1 MDVAHVPVLL
11 EEVANNLV
19 SGKDKLFIDATVGGG
34 GHSSYLLEKYPGLNL
49 IGLDMDDDA
58 LAIARNRL
66 KGFEGRAMLVRG
78 NFRDLRELLGGM
90 NVLSFDSILFDLGFS
105 TFQMGG
111 GRGFSFNDDAFLD
124 MRMDGRQPLT
134 AYDVVNSYSYEALKK
149 VIAEY
154 GEDYRAARIA
164 RAITE
169 DRRKR
174 PISTAKELSTIVL
187 KVKKKTGRVHP
198 ATKTFQAI
206 RIEVNGEL
214 DNVRSGLADAIDM
227 VQPAGRVGVIS
238 FHSLEDRI
246 VKEMFRMSPL
256 LNVISKKPIR
266 PGRPEILTNPRAR
279 SAKLR
284 IAEKKEE
291 T

>member
-1 MDVAHVPVLL
+1 MGVAHVPVLL

-34 GHSSYLLEKYPGLNL
+34 GHSSYLLEKYPSLNL
-49 IGLDMDDDA
+49 IGLDMDEDA
-58 LAIARNRL
+58 LTTAGGRL
-66 KGFEGRAMLVRG
+66 RGFEGRVTLVRG

-90 NVLSFDSILFDLGFS
+90 NVLSFDGILFDLGFS

-111 GRGFSFNDDAFLD
+111 GRGFSFNDDTFLD
-124 MRMDGRQPLT
+124 MRMDDRQPLT
-134 AYDVVNSYSYEALKK
+134 AYDVVNSYSFEALQK
-149 VIAEY
+149 VITEY
-154 GEDYRAARIA
+154 GEEYRAARIA
-164 RAITE
+164 KAITE
-169 DRRKR
+169 ERRKR

-187 KVKKKTGRVHP
+187 KAKRKTGRVHP

-227 VQPAGRVGVIS
+227 VRPTGRIGVIS

-246 VKEMFRMSPL
+246 VKEMFRMSPVL
-256 LNVISKKPIR
+256 SIITKKPIR

-279 SAKLR
+279 SAKFR
-284 IAEKKEE
+284 VAEKK
-291 T
+291 

>member
-1 MDVAHVPVLL
+1 MSVVHVPVLL

-34 GHSSYLLEKYPGLNL
+34 GHSSYLLEKYPSLNL

-58 LAIARNRL
+58 LTIAGGRL
-66 KGFEGRAMLVRG
+66 RGFEGRVTLVRG
-78 NFRDLRELLGGM
+78 NFRDLRELLERM
-90 NVLSFDSILFDLGFS
+90 NVLSFDGILFDLGFS

-111 GRGFSFNDDAFLD
+111 GRGFSFNDDTFLD
-124 MRMDGRQPLT
+124 MRMDDRQPLT
-134 AYDVVNSYSYEALKK
+134 AYDVVNSYSFEALQK
-149 VIAEY
+149 VITEY
-154 GEDYRAARIA
+154 GEEYRAAKIA

-169 DRRKR
+169 ERRKR
-174 PISTAKELSTIVL
+174 PISTAKDLSTVVL
-187 KVKKKTGRVHP
+187 KAKKKTGRVHP

-227 VQPAGRVGVIS
+227 VRPTGRIGVIS

-246 VKEMFRMSPL
+246 VKEMFRTSPVL
-256 LNVISKKPIR
+256 SIITKKPIR

-279 SAKLR
+279 SAKFR
-284 IAEKKEE
+284 VAEKK
-291 T
+291 

>member
-1 MDVAHVPVLL
+1 MSVAHVPVLL

-34 GHSSYLLEKYPGLNL
+34 GHSSYLLEKYPSLNL
-49 IGLDMDDDA
+49 IGLDMDEDA
-58 LAIARNRL
+58 LTTAGGRL
-66 KGFEGRAMLVRG
+66 RGFEGRVTLVRG

-90 NVLSFDSILFDLGFS
+90 NVLSFDGILFDLGFS

-111 GRGFSFNDDAFLD
+111 GRGFSFNDDTFLD
-124 MRMDGRQPLT
+124 MRMDDRQPLT
-134 AYDVVNSYSYEALKK
+134 AYDVVNSYSFEALQK
-149 VIAEY
+149 VITEY
-154 GEDYRAARIA
+154 GEEYRAARIA
-164 RAITE
+164 KAITE
-169 DRRKR
+169 ERRKR

-187 KVKKKTGRVHP
+187 KAKRKTGRVHP

-227 VQPAGRVGVIS
+227 VRPTGRIGVIS

-246 VKEMFRMSPL
+246 VKEMFRMSPVL
-256 LNVISKKPIR
+256 SIITKKPIR
-266 PGRPEILTNPRAR
+266 PGRPEILMNPRAR
-279 SAKLR
+279 SAKFR
-284 IAEKKEE
+284 VAEKK
-291 T
+291 